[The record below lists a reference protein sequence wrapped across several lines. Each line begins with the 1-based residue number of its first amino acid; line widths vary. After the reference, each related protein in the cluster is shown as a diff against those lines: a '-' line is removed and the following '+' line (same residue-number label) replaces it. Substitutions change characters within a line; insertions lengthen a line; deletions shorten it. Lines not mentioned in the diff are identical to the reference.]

1 METFKIPATGL
12 TLGTDKL
19 RDGYVIVGSYPID
32 EHNKAILK
40 ARRYEV
46 RTAGVFV
53 RPDSPIEVGT
63 WSVTCGRRG
72 CARPRCAEQEAR
84 NISSALTHVFRATGN
99 AVMAVTVPRLANAAE
114 FEAALWA
121 VIDAGSVI
129 ASHDGVEGVYGL
141 VAVPEWHL
149 EGRNADRATEVIG
162 KGVRASFP
170 FHQHAAISLTL
181 ADDAPVD
188 EIEAA
193 FTVALRDC
201 LNENVYRGSL
211 KWKEAAADIA
221 AVKAKSLKDSVP
233 VGLLKPLGTLGNS
246 DWYKFDYLAKNL
258 DSRTHA
264 LYGGVAGAWGVER
277 QRAICDALLV
287 PGNSKRR
294 VTPLRGVKL
303 SNYGWFNA
311 YAYPVGDDEHRV
323 EHRFMSQGGTG
334 WTRKTVEED
343 TTRRRKG
350 FLVEEDRFY
359 HPSTGWLEEV
369 THKGITLSEVIT
381 STVVDA
387 NLTVTAAEALRRARV
402 EVRARLMAECE
413 AEYARIEANV
423 AMLRAIKA
431 ERRTRFTR
439 AMYAA
444 LCAVLSG
451 LAQERAVT
459 LQTLLRGVL
468 ASLGIEK
475 AAHMPLGF
483 ALVLLDVQSTAKKA
497 RAPPRHTCRPPVIL
511 PSIKDIDLLIS
522 NSFNGTTKRGLTQY
536 RNPGFRMLRRDY
548 LGFGVPGVGKVL
560 GIGKPPSRYVAKG
573 FRVSAYAS
581 GVLMPSR

>member
-1 METFKIPATGL
+1 METFKIPPTGL
-12 TLGTDKL
+12 TVGVDKL

-40 ARRYEV
+40 AREYEES
-46 RTAGVFV
+46 TAGVFV
-53 RPDSPIEVGT
+53 RPDSPVEVGT

-72 CARPRCAEQEAR
+72 CVRPRCAEQEAR

-99 AVMAVTVPRLANAAE
+99 AVMEVTVPRLANAFE

-129 ASHDGVEGVYGL
+129 ASHDGVGSVYGL

-149 EGRNADRATEVIG
+149 EGRCADRANEVIR
-162 KGVRASFP
+162 KGDRSSFP

-193 FTVALRDC
+193 FTKALRDC

-246 DWYKFDYLAKNL
+246 DWYKLDYITKNL
-258 DSRTHA
+258 DARTHSM
-264 LYGGVAGAWGVER
+264 YGGVAGAWGVER
-277 QRAICDALLV
+277 QRAICAALLV

-311 YAYPVGDDEHRV
+311 YAYPVEGVDAW
-323 EHRFMSQGGTG
+323 FMSQGNTG

-343 TTRRRKG
+343 TKRRRVG
-350 FLVEEDRFY
+350 FEVEEDRFY
-359 HPSTGWLEEV
+359 HPSTGWVEEV

-381 STVVDA
+381 SAVIDA
-387 NLTVTAAEALRRARV
+387 DLTVTAGEALKRARV

-413 AEYARIEANV
+413 AEYARIEANY
-423 AMLRAIKA
+423 AQLRAIKGD
-431 ERRTRFTR
+431 RRVRFTK

-444 LCAVLSG
+444 LSALFAV
-451 LAQERAVT
+451 LAQERIKS
-459 LQTLLRGVL
+459 LQELLRGLV
-468 ASLGIEK
+468 APLGIEK
-475 AAHMPLGF
+475 AAHMPRRVASFTLG
-483 ALVLLDVQSTAKKA
+483 VQPQAQKA

-511 PSIKDIDLLIS
+511 PSIKDLDLLPNNFYQWHHKAGA
-522 NSFNGTTKRGLTQY
+522 NSI
-536 RNPGFRMLRRDY
+536 P
-548 LGFGVPGVGKVL
+548 
-560 GIGKPPSRYVAKG
+560 KPRFSHVKT
-573 FRVSAYAS
+573 
-581 GVLMPSR
+581 

>member
-12 TLGTDKL
+12 TVGVDKL

-53 RPDSPIEVGT
+53 RPDSPVEVGT

-72 CARPRCAEQEAR
+72 CARPRCAEREAR

-99 AVMAVTVPRLANAAE
+99 AVMAVTVPRLANACE

-129 ASHDGVEGVYGL
+129 ASHDGVESVYGL

-149 EGRNADRATEVIG
+149 EGRNADRADEVVR
-162 KGVRASFP
+162 KGAAFFRNSFP
-170 FHQHAAISLTL
+170 YHQHATISLTL
-181 ADDAPVD
+181 ADDAPVED
-188 EIEAA
+188 IEAA
-193 FTVALRDC
+193 FTEALRSRID
-201 LNENVYRGSL
+201 ENVYRGSL
-211 KWKEAAADIA
+211 EWNDAAVDIA
-221 AVKAKSLKDSVP
+221 EIKAKGLEDSVP

-246 DWYKFDYLAKNL
+246 DWYKLDYITKNL
-258 DSRTHA
+258 DARTHSM
-264 LYGGVAGAWGVER
+264 YGGVAGAWGVER

-287 PGNSKRR
+287 PGDRKKR

-303 SNYGWFNA
+303 DNYTWFNA

-323 EHRFMSQGGTG
+323 EHRFMSQGGAG

-350 FLVEEDRFY
+350 FEVEEDRFY
-359 HPSTGWLEEV
+359 DPAIGWLEEV
-369 THKGITLSEVIT
+369 THKGVTLSEVIT
-381 STVVDA
+381 STVVDSD
-387 NLTVTAAEALRRARV
+387 LTVTAAEALRRARV
-402 EVRARLMAECE
+402 EVRARLMGECE
-413 AEYARIEANV
+413 AEYARIGANV

-431 ERRTRFTR
+431 DRHVRFTR

-444 LCAVLSG
+444 LSAALSV

-459 LQTLLRGVL
+459 LQTLLRALL
-468 ASLGIEK
+468 APLGIEK
-475 AAHMPLGF
+475 AALKPFRVAFVTFGVHP
-483 ALVLLDVQSTAKKA
+483 TAQKA
-497 RAPPRHTCRPPVIL
+497 RAPPG
-511 PSIKDIDLLIS
+511 S
-522 NSFNGTTKRGLTQY
+522 
-536 RNPGFRMLRRDY
+536 
-548 LGFGVPGVGKVL
+548 
-560 GIGKPPSRYVAKG
+560 
-573 FRVSAYAS
+573 SAA
-581 GVLMPSR
+581 RQ

>member
-1 METFKIPATGL
+1 MEAFRIPPTGL
-12 TLGTDKL
+12 TVGVDRL
-19 RDGYVIVGSYPID
+19 RDGYVIVGSRRID
-32 EHNKAILK
+32 EHHKEILK
-40 ARRYEV
+40 ARKYLV
-46 RTAGVFV
+46 GATGVFV
-53 RPDSPIEVGT
+53 CPDSPVEVGT
-63 WSVTCGRRG
+63 YAVPCGRRG
-72 CARPRCAEQEAR
+72 CVRPGCAESEAR

-149 EGRNADRATEVIG
+149 EGRCADRATGVIAAG
-162 KGVRASFP
+162 DRKAFP
-170 FHQHAAISLTL
+170 YHMHAAISLTI
-181 ADDAPVD
+181 ADDAVVE
-188 EIEAA
+188 EIEEA
-193 FTVALRDC
+193 FTVALRNRVD
-201 LNENVYRGSL
+201 ESIYRGTLEWNDAS
-211 KWKEAAADIA
+211 EDIA
-221 AVKAKSLKDSVP
+221 EIKAKSLKNSVP
-233 VGLLKPLGTLGNS
+233 VGLLKPLGALGNS

-287 PGNSKRR
+287 PGNSKKR

-303 SNYGWFNA
+303 DNYTWFNA

-343 TTRRRKG
+343 TKRRRKG
-350 FLVEEDRFY
+350 FEVEEDRFY
-359 HPSTGWLEEV
+359 HPSTGWVEEV

-381 STVVDA
+381 SEMIDA
-387 NLTVTAAEALRRARV
+387 DLTVTAAEALKRARA
-402 EVRARLMAECE
+402 EVRARLVGECE
-413 AEYARIEANV
+413 R
-423 AMLRAIKA
+423 LHAI
-431 ERRTRFTR
+431 RRTNELK
-439 AMYAA
+439 ALYAA

-497 RAPPRHTCRPPVIL
+497 RAPPRHTCRPPVCL
-511 PSIKDIDLLIS
+511 ASIKDLDLPPITTTY
-522 NSFNGTTKRGLTQY
+522 GTTKA
-536 RNPGFRMLRRDY
+536 
-548 LGFGVPGVGKVL
+548 
-560 GIGKPPSRYVAKG
+560 GIIQ
-573 FRVSAYAS
+573 
-581 GVLMPSR
+581 